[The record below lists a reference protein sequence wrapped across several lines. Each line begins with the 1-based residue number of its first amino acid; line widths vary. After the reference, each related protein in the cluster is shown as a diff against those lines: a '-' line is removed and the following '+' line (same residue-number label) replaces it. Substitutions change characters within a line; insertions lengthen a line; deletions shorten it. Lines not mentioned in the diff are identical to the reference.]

1 MDLEADKPLRKA
13 SQISRSSTFSR
24 QGSNV
29 SVSEGVR
36 RKFHSWGSFQQSYE
50 LVAIGEDFERRC
62 LHNHMLHQMQAM
74 KDHRFVCD
82 FCRCTIAQGE
92 MFWSCPRCVWD
103 VCEGCY
109 NKGAKFKAG
118 CKMELVA
125 PLENS
130 LGDSFPRGTSGMI
143 QEVINDAEGRHQQL
157 HVLLTMP
164 QRGATPPAEQVVL
177 YQEDFRKIK
186 VMDSE
191 EYNFRM
197 VVGVVFIGAL
207 FVYGILDH
215 QRVSIILKSFVAWCR
230 TLGLWAAM
238 MLFIVSS
245 ILPVIMLPVFPIMA
259 LSGPLFTEMND
270 GEAWLGGSIAFLVV
284 FGGLWVGSVLA
295 FALGK
300 TLLHDY
306 ARRASKQSRFLRR
319 LNRIIDKAG
328 IKIVFMARSLPIL
341 PAEVFDYACAMTT
354 LAVHEYAIG
363 CIGSAVPVAF
373 WTFSTAQAAQASA
386 LAPQRSRASHIA
398 LILLNVAC
406 LVLLTVVL
414 VHVIQSHEQ
423 DAAEETID
431 IEWQDQWKD
440 AKTEVARRLQAENL
454 QVFREGRDFT
464 IRDNSNK
471 LLQLWDD
478 HGIVQNVIRK
488 WEKKQELTKENFPL
502 KVHVHKEPPLVND
515 LIEPAIMAVK
525 RTSSSATPTTATSG
539 SPEHWY
545 ARVDSDDQV
554 MQLQLP

>member
-1 MDLEADKPLRKA
+1 MDLENDKPLRKV
-13 SQISRSSTFSR
+13 SRSSTFSR

-29 SVSEGVR
+29 SDVVR

-62 LHNHMLHQMQAM
+62 LHNHLLHQMQAM
-74 KDHRFVCD
+74 KNYRFVCD
-82 FCRCTIAQGE
+82 FCRCDIAQGE

-103 VCEGCY
+103 VCQGCH
-109 NKGAKFKAG
+109 NRGAKFKPG

-125 PLENS
+125 ALELPLGS
-130 LGDSFPRGTSGMI
+130 RFPRGTTGMI
-143 QEVINDAEGRHQQL
+143 QDVVNDADGKHTQL
-157 HVLLTMP
+157 HVLLNVP
-164 QRGATPPAEQVVL
+164 QRGQEPESIILHP
-177 YQEDFRKIK
+177 EDFRKIK
-186 VMDSE
+186 VLDSE

-197 VVGVVFIGAL
+197 VVGVALITAL
-207 FVYGILDH
+207 FLYGILDH
-215 QRVSIILKSFVAWCR
+215 RHISIILKRFVGWCR
-230 TLGLWAAM
+230 TLGIWAAM
-238 MLFIVSS
+238 MLFLVSS

-270 GEAWLGGSIAFLVV
+270 GEAFLGGSIAFLVV

-373 WTFSTAQAAQASA
+373 WTFSTAQASN
-386 LAPQRSRASHIA
+386 LVGPERSRASHVA
-398 LILLNVAC
+398 LILLNVGC
-406 LVLLTVVL
+406 LVLLTFVL

-431 IEWQDQWKD
+431 IEWQEQWMD
-440 AKTEVARRLQAENL
+440 AKMEVAHRLQAENL
-454 QVFREGRDFT
+454 QIYREGRDFT

-478 HGIVQNVIRK
+478 HGMVPYLLRK
-488 WEKKQELTKENFPL
+488 WEKKHVLTKENFPL

-515 LIEPAIMAVK
+515 LIEPAILAVK
-525 RTSSSATPTTATSG
+525 RTSSSTTPTTAG
-539 SPEHWY
+539 SPEHLY
-545 ARVDSDDQV
+545 ARVDSSDQLL
-554 MQLQLP
+554 QLQLP